1 MPGQQNAGADY
12 FLADLC
18 PHHGPTTKKVDWPRF
33 ANYYPKPK
41 CAPVQEILHR
51 LPTRDNGAT
60 LSHRI
65 ITQLSDIEQVQCKT
79 NLCAFCGQSGKIQN
93 RRLIPKAQAPP
104 RYLMVTF
111 VHSPTGNEGADTAH
125 LPLVQYEHLDL
136 GALFSDQHIPMAQY
150 TLHSAV
156 IYHSLH
162 YTAYLHDKMD
172 ARNCMY
178 INDTRC
184 MPINADIM
192 RLVTEHS
199 RVLIYSRDPV
209 VDPTPTVP
217 EARPKTSSA
226 PDDAVNPIGI
236 IAPIVPQNKGTKTSP
251 TDAAVNAVDI
261 SALPDHDPGPS
272 VDLVPTMPVVPI
284 STMTVT
290 SAFQN
295 EVLRIEAILN
305 TQPLRDA
312 LLDLFGEQ
320 NCSTE
325 YWADHIHPGTV
336 PLFSLFQREL
346 CADQFRKMR
355 DIPSTLDG
363 TKDYMLDNYM
373 MDIVHGISLIA
384 KGAKLDFDTYQI
396 QHEVSTFDNKS
407 HIRVFSS
414 DFAKKIMTE
423 KPNQKNH
430 VSIKRWF
437 DKNPISDTESLWFP
451 AHVASTV
458 VSTEKGNGIHFV
470 CAHCLLGSRQIVAS
484 DSLSAGEHYNATIKW
499 LSNRMSAFFNF
510 YFSSII
516 PWKIKAALTTQVQQ
530 ANNCD
535 CALHLSSN
543 LNALLFGIPESVSSV
558 RRLRQKLPVFIIA
571 VCKVFC
577 PTKKFNLQVGQHP
590 ATVQP
595 TEDISV
601 MDLDPKVTP
610 PRISRSNFF
619 SCHLTE
625 PVLTLS
631 APSTPKK
638 KSKTT
643 ATGTSNE
650 KENASLSAYEQ
661 TRLATIKRNDALL
674 EAVGLGTEPIQ
685 HKPSR
690 PAP

>member
-1 MPGQQNAGADY
+1 
-12 FLADLC
+12 
-18 PHHGPTTKKVDWPRF
+18 
-33 ANYYPKPK
+33 
-41 CAPVQEILHR
+41 
-51 LPTRDNGAT
+51 
-60 LSHRI
+60 
-65 ITQLSDIEQVQCKT
+65 
-79 NLCAFCGQSGKIQN
+79 
-93 RRLIPKAQAPP
+93 
-104 RYLMVTF
+104 
-111 VHSPTGNEGADTAH
+111 
-125 LPLVQYEHLDL
+125 
-136 GALFSDQHIPMAQY
+136 
-150 TLHSAV
+150 
-156 IYHSLH
+156 
-162 YTAYLHDKMD
+162 
-172 ARNCMY
+172 
-178 INDTRC
+178 
-184 MPINADIM
+184 
-192 RLVTEHS
+192 
-199 RVLIYSRDPV
+199 
-209 VDPTPTVP
+209 
-217 EARPKTSSA
+217 
-226 PDDAVNPIGI
+226 
-236 IAPIVPQNKGTKTSP
+236 
-251 TDAAVNAVDI
+251 
-261 SALPDHDPGPS
+261 
-272 VDLVPTMPVVPI
+272 MPVVPI

-355 DIPSTLDG
+355 DIPFARDG
-363 TKDYMLDNYM
+363 TKDYMLDNNM

-384 KGAKLDFDTYQI
+384 KGANLDFDTYQI
-396 QHEVSTFDNKS
+396 QHQVITFDDKS

-423 KPNQKNH
+423 KPNQKSH

-437 DKNPISDTESLWFP
+437 DKNPISDNESLWFP

-577 PTKKFNLQVGQHP
+577 PTKKFNLQFGLHA
-590 ATVQP
+590 ATVQ
-595 TEDISV
+595 TSEDISV
-601 MDLDPKVTP
+601 MDLDPEVTP

-619 SCHLTE
+619 LVTFLNQC
-625 PVLTLS
+625 
-631 APSTPKK
+631 
-638 KSKTT
+638 
-643 ATGTSNE
+643 
-650 KENASLSAYEQ
+650 
-661 TRLATIKRNDALL
+661 
-674 EAVGLGTEPIQ
+674 
-685 HKPSR
+685 
-690 PAP
+690 

>member
-1 MPGQQNAGADY
+1 
-12 FLADLC
+12 
-18 PHHGPTTKKVDWPRF
+18 
-33 ANYYPKPK
+33 
-41 CAPVQEILHR
+41 
-51 LPTRDNGAT
+51 
-60 LSHRI
+60 
-65 ITQLSDIEQVQCKT
+65 
-79 NLCAFCGQSGKIQN
+79 
-93 RRLIPKAQAPP
+93 
-104 RYLMVTF
+104 
-111 VHSPTGNEGADTAH
+111 
-125 LPLVQYEHLDL
+125 
-136 GALFSDQHIPMAQY
+136 
-150 TLHSAV
+150 
-156 IYHSLH
+156 
-162 YTAYLHDKMD
+162 
-172 ARNCMY
+172 
-178 INDTRC
+178 
-184 MPINADIM
+184 
-192 RLVTEHS
+192 
-199 RVLIYSRDPV
+199 
-209 VDPTPTVP
+209 
-217 EARPKTSSA
+217 
-226 PDDAVNPIGI
+226 
-236 IAPIVPQNKGTKTSP
+236 
-251 TDAAVNAVDI
+251 
-261 SALPDHDPGPS
+261 
-272 VDLVPTMPVVPI
+272 
-284 STMTVT
+284 
-290 SAFQN
+290 
-295 EVLRIEAILN
+295 
-305 TQPLRDA
+305 
-312 LLDLFGEQ
+312 
-320 NCSTE
+320 
-325 YWADHIHPGTV
+325 
-336 PLFSLFQREL
+336 
-346 CADQFRKMR
+346 MR

-423 KPNQKNH
+423 KPNQKSH

-437 DKNPISDTESLWFP
+437 DKNPISNTESLWFP

-510 YFSSII
+510 YFSSIK
-516 PWKIKAALTTQVQQ
+516 PWRVKAALTTQVQQ